1 MAKEAESIVVENPVP
16 PKKKSSPK
24 DDVKFVGNEL
34 VKLADRLNEMEL
46 SVESLRQNVKRV
58 MGRMGL

>member
-1 MAKEAESIVVENPVP
+1 MAEKAKTIVVENPA
-16 PKKKSSPK
+16 PKKKASTK

-34 VKLADRLNEMEL
+34 VKLSDRINEIEL
-46 SVESLRQNVKRV
+46 SMESLRQDVKRV